1 MSEAGERQ
9 RAKAKEDVL
18 ASRAKP
24 RPEGRVCE
32 RGWRPTG
39 GPAEFRNN
47 VTEAARRRAIEAADT
62 RASNVHRPA
71 WRPQMNAIGIAWT
84 R

>member
-39 GPAEFRNN
+39 GPAEFCNN
-47 VTEAARRRAIEAADT
+47 VTEAARRRAIEAADNGSVESAQAV
-62 RASNVHRPA
+62 RRP
-71 WRPQMNAIGIAWT
+71 R
-84 R
+84 